1 MLQQQGLQKRQH
13 LDLDL
18 EPVGETGREEVGFLD
33 LEIITLRDI
42 QQKLQLL
49 EGCLCLEDQI
59 QLQREAEI
67 HLGLELISL
76 LWLISFSHQD
86 MVLERE
92 QKQLR

>member
-1 MLQQQGLQKRQH
+1 M
-13 LDLDL
+13 DL

>member
-1 MLQQQGLQKRQH
+1 MLLQQGLQKRQH